1 MRSPV
6 GSWLARVEKPSG
18 TTEVRID
25 FTSQGLAFLVGGG
38 HGAGIWERHGDGI
51 VYRIREAMIGD
62 HGDHLGY
69 IDICQRGTV
78 TADRLDSSG
87 ESQVYG
93 PDGTLMRTVS
103 VHISAVPSV
112 SPRPPAAP

>member
-18 TTEVRID
+18 TAEVGIH
-25 FTSQGLAFLVGGG
+25 FTFQGLAFLVGGG
-38 HGAGIWERHGDGI
+38 HGTGSWERQGDGF
-51 VYRIREAMIGD
+51 VYRIREPIIGD
-62 HGDHLGY
+62 DGDYLGY

-93 PDGTLMRTVS
+93 PDGALTRTVS
-103 VHISAVPSV
+103 VRITAVPRS
-112 SPRPPAAP
+112 PAAP

>member
-18 TTEVRID
+18 TAEVGLH
-25 FTSQGLAFLVGGG
+25 FTAAGLAFLVGGG
-38 HGAGIWERHGDGI
+38 HGVGGWEQQGDGI
-51 VYRIREAMIGD
+51 AYRIREALIGD
-62 HGDHLGY
+62 DGDYLGY
-69 IDICQRGTV
+69 IDISQRGAV

-87 ESQVYG
+87 QSQVYG

-103 VHISAVPSV
+103 VHISATPKS
-112 SPRPPAAP
+112 APDHR